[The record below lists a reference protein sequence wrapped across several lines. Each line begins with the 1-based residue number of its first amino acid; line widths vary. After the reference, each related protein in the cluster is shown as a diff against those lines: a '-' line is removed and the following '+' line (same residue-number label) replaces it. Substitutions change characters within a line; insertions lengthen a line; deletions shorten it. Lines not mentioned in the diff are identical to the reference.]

1 SFNYI
6 AALTLEN
13 CMTYRYI
20 ACGTIAEDPT
30 FYASL
35 CAPIVSGFS
44 YNNEINHQNMNPLNV
59 DEQNTEVIIESFQ
72 N

>member
-1 SFNYI
+1 N
-6 AALTLEN
+6 
-13 CMTYRYI
+13 
-20 ACGTIAEDPT
+20 PT

-35 CAPIVSGFS
+35 RAPIVSGFG

-59 DEQNTEVIIESFQ
+59 DEQNTEVIIESSQ